1 MTDLPAA
8 RPGHDARTWVGRPSR
23 LTRISYA
30 IVRAARRSKEV
41 TDLDY
46 ETVAA
51 DLARRDALDQGRE
64 SSPLRRAGDAVVVDT
79 SDLDIDEIVELIAE
93 QLDA

>member
-1 MTDLPAA
+1 
-8 RPGHDARTWVGRPSR
+8 
-23 LTRISYA
+23 
-30 IVRAARRSKEV
+30 VRAQRRSKEV

-64 SSPLRRAGDAVVVDT
+64 VSPLTEAADAFVVDT
-79 SDLDIDEIVELIAE
+79 TGLAVEEIIDVIAAKV
-93 QLDA
+93 DGRG

>member
-1 MTDLPAA
+1 
-8 RPGHDARTWVGRPSR
+8 
-23 LTRISYA
+23 
-30 IVRAARRSKEV
+30 VRAARRSKEV

-64 SSPLRRAGDAVVVDT
+64 HDPLREADGAFIVDT
-79 SDLDIDEIVELIAE
+79 SSLGVDEIVDVILERLG
-93 QLDA
+93 